1 MNDDGGYAFAGS
13 GLQPAFYPTTYWGHE
28 TESEGSDGDGAPLP
42 LPPSEPLPEDGDGQP
57 GPASPPLAPPPL
69 APLIPARE
77 QLYKQYSLDIQS
89 LGLHCRYTEVGV
101 IGVHWDLGSDYYPTA
116 HS

>member
-69 APLIPARE
+69 APPPLAETPRLASWPPVPSTVRPLLAGRIVFRCWRVLVGLARSGRV
-77 QLYKQYSLDIQS
+77 YD
-89 LGLHCRYTEVGV
+89 
-101 IGVHWDLGSDYYPTA
+101 
-116 HS
+116 